1 MLKFRTEKFSYNFIC
16 TKNFQDEISALQNV
30 LYVILERSRAR
41 SACMEEFGI
50 DCCIRGYHVYKE
62 IWRAAIGEEL
72 ECDREPENS
81 CDRYAVCVKRSGVVI
96 GHFPRKLSR
105 VCSLFLRRGGVIS
118 CTVTGGR
125 RYSGDLP
132 QGGLEIPCFL
142 LFKHKPKEVQKLK
155 KLMYKAS

>member
-1 MLKFRTEKFSYNFIC
+1 
-16 TKNFQDEISALQNV
+16 
-30 LYVILERSRAR
+30 
-41 SACMEEFGI
+41 MEEFGR
-50 DCCIRGYHVYKE
+50 DCCIRGYHIYKE

-96 GHFPRKLSR
+96 GHLPRKLSR

-155 KLMYKAS
+155 KLLCKAS